1 MPVLFKLKMT
11 FIVVP
16 ARRKDTL
23 AGGEARIET
32 RGLNLNVRV
41 LLVES
46 LASIRVSSPVIV

>member
-11 FIVVP
+11 FIVV
-16 ARRKDTL
+16 
-23 AGGEARIET
+23 EARIEA